1 MSFGLHIKIREKR
14 IIRLD
19 MKKINL
25 MDIAPDAL
33 KKIQGLQNYLQKLS
47 LSPLEQGIIMI
58 RASQLNG
65 CAHCLKVHTKF
76 ARQHGE
82 NEERIYLLSAWKNSD
97 LFSEKEKT
105 ILALT
110 EEITLISECGIWD
123 ETYERAQNILGDLVL
138 AEVIMV
144 IVIINAWNRIGLAT
158 EMPKD

>member
-1 MSFGLHIKIREKR
+1 
-14 IIRLD
+14 

-76 ARQHGE
+76 ARHHGE

-97 LFSEKEKT
+97 LFSKKEKT

-123 ETYERAQNILGDLVL
+123 ETYERAQKILGDVVL